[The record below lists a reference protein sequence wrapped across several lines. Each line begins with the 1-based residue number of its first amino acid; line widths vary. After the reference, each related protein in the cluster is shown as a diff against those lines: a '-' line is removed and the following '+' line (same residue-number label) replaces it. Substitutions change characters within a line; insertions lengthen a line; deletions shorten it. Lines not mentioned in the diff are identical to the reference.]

1 MTTTFG
7 SGPQCFVCALTV
19 SDCGSISLAALL
31 ALLSRFTLTSLLPEQ
46 DGAPP
51 SDETHVA
58 YTQASEHY
66 MFDLSDYEDWA
77 ADEARATQILLGS
90 MKVEF
95 AMDLAS
101 LPST

>member
-1 MTTTFG
+1 
-7 SGPQCFVCALTV
+7 
-19 SDCGSISLAALL
+19 
-31 ALLSRFTLTSLLPEQ
+31 
-46 DGAPP
+46 
-51 SDETHVA
+51 
-58 YTQASEHY
+58 

-101 LPST
+101 LPSTREMWACAMELYQSKSHALYFSILELASSIQQQDSSVDAFYRQLTDVWR

>member
-1 MTTTFG
+1 
-7 SGPQCFVCALTV
+7 
-19 SDCGSISLAALL
+19 
-31 ALLSRFTLTSLLPEQ
+31 
-46 DGAPP
+46 
-51 SDETHVA
+51 VA
-58 YTQASEHY
+58 YTEASEHY

-77 ADEARATQILLGS
+77 ADGACVAQIQLGS